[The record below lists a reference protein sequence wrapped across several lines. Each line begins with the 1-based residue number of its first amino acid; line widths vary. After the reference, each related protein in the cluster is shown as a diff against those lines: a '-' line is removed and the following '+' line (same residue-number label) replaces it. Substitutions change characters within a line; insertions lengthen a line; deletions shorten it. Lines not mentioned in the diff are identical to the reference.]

1 MSGDDCQVRL
11 EHLYTR
17 LETLIFAG
25 GDMFDVIETSRYLLG
40 EHPEAEGHDRQ
51 MPWHVRRTLETGLF
65 VTYARPFVQTRG
77 SGHMKH
83 APGLSAELQASHDE
97 IVFRRN
103 RVYAH
108 TDQSPLRRIL
118 EMKDAKERAA
128 WVENRGELREEWFPP
143 TREGLQTAIALA
155 QAHLHRF
162 LQEIDEVRE
171 QILAST

>member
-1 MSGDDCQVRL
+1 
-11 EHLYTR
+11 
-17 LETLIFAG
+17 
-25 GDMFDVIETSRYLLG
+25 MFDVIETSRYLLG

-77 SGHMKH
+77 SGHMKR
-83 APGLSAELQASHDE
+83 APGLNAELQASHDE

-155 QAHLHRF
+155 QAHLYRF